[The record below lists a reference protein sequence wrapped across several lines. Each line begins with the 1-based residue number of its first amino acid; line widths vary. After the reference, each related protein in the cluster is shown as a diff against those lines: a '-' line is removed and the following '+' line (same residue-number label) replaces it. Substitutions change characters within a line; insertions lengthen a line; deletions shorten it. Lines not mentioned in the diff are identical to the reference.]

1 MPGLGLKA
9 QGKWYRQ
16 ITVQIQGPKGLVAAP
31 IVLLDDGQ
39 PGYVINQWIYHLI
52 DAGMGPSNLKLH
64 VRALEHLYAFTMAR
78 FYQGSFDEHA
88 RQGLIASFI
97 DAKRYGT
104 DHYCTTDKPHLQY
117 LKGLRL
123 NWEKTPLDST
133 IRRYVEA
140 INAFDKWQATF
151 HGAQRLNPS
160 EKQFMSAWEIYQDF
174 KRRKNWDPLVHLH
187 TARTHEKEKHQFQ
200 VVPPYEHRRRHGQ
213 KPKTKKAFPITRLF
227 KLLDCVNNPRDELLL
242 LLMAGGG
249 LRKSEPLHLF
259 RSDIEQQTEWGEL
272 RVRLE
277 DPEDGMTEWTD
288 DNNKAQQGTRSE
300 YFEKKW
306 RNEHLPRTHPLRNL
320 RPRCTH
326 GDKDVLYVG
335 FKGMTFGESDGAN
348 VFGGDFLGR
357 HYDVHFLWWLDPRVG
372 ARAQQVYQRYRNE
385 CLLRNW
391 NTKEPMT
398 AGWLERK
405 HPWLFINLTPE
416 NYGDPLSYGS
426 LESLWRNLLE
436 RLATRHGVDLRGKGL
451 GMHSLRHFYGWYCA
465 SVLRLDLTF
474 TKMMMH
480 HGSIESTQV
489 YFKLSAAAA
498 QKLLM
503 TQHLKSQGY
512 SDEDIQFLIL
522 PGTQKLNWPDEW
534 MNPQLR
540 RKMLQVEHHAQKRTQ
555 IKES

>member
-1 MPGLGLKA
+1 MELTA

-16 ITVQIQGPKGLVAAP
+16 ITVHIQGPKGLVATS

-39 PGYVINQWIYHLI
+39 PGYIINQWIYHLI
-52 DAGMGPSNLKLH
+52 DGGMRPSNLKVH

-78 FYQGSFDEHA
+78 FHQGDFNDTA

-104 DHYCTTDKPHLQY
+104 DHNCTTDMPHLQY
-117 LKGLRL
+117 LKALGL
-123 NWEKTPLDST
+123 NWKKTPLDDT
-133 IRRYVEA
+133 IRRYVAA
-140 INAFDKWQATF
+140 INSFDKWQATF

-174 KRRKNWDPLVHLH
+174 KRRTDWDPLVHLH
-187 TARTHEKEKHQFQ
+187 PSRTHEKEKYQ
-200 VVPPYEHRRRHGQ
+200 VGVVLPYDHRRRQG
-213 KPKTKKAFPITRLF
+213 KKSKTKKAFPIPYML

-242 LLMAGGG
+242 LLMAGGS

-259 RSDIEQQTEWGEL
+259 RTDIEQQTEWGEL

-288 DNNKAQQGTRSE
+288 GNNIVQHGNRTE
-300 YFEKKW
+300 YFDKKW

-320 RPRCTH
+320 RPRCTY
-326 GDKDVLYVG
+326 GEKDELYVG
-335 FKGMTFGESDGAN
+335 FKTMTFGESDGAN
-348 VFGGDFLGR
+348 VFGDDFLGR
-357 HYDVHFLWWLDPRVG
+357 HYDVNYIWWLDPRVG
-372 ARAQQVYQRYRNE
+372 ARAQDIYERYRNE

-391 NTKEPMT
+391 NTRELMPT
-398 AGWLERK
+398 GWLERK

-416 NYGDPLSYGS
+416 NYGEPLSYGA

-436 RLATRHGVDLRGKGL
+436 RLVTRHGVDLRGKKL

-465 SVLRLDLTF
+465 SVLKLDLTF

-489 YFKLSAAAA
+489 YFRLSAAAA
-498 QKLLM
+498 QQLL
-503 TQHLKSQGY
+503 TSQYLKSKGY
-512 SDEDIQFLIL
+512 SNEDIQFLII
-522 PGTQKLNWPDEW
+522 PGTPKLDWPDEW
-534 MNPQLR
+534 MNQQLR
-540 RKMLQVEHHAQKRTQ
+540 RKLLQIEHHAQKGKQ
-555 IKES
+555 IKGS